1 MTTKWK
7 IAQWFELRWWKN
19 YLRSKDKTTYLQWKK
34 SYWHNILGLISTEV
48 KIDTTKTICDLG
60 CGPAGIFIAL
70 PNNKITAV
78 DPLINE
84 YEKQLAF
91 FTKAD
96 YPKVEF
102 AESTIEDFGTK
113 TSEVFTTSEVYKYD
127 IVFCLNAINHVYD
140 IEKGFAQLKN
150 LCAANGQVVVSIDAH
165 NHSFFKH
172 LFRTIPGDVL
182 HPHQY
187 DLAEYKAMLEKQGMQ
202 IQKTILLKQEF
213 FFNHYLVVA
222 KTENK

>member
-48 KIDTTKTICDLG
+48 KIDTTETICDLG

-70 PNNKITAV
+70 PNNKVTAV
-78 DPLINE
+78 DPLIND
-84 YEKQLAF
+84 YEKQLTF
-91 FTKAD
+91 FTRAD
-96 YPKVEF
+96 YPNVEF
-102 AESTIEDFGTK
+102 AESTIEDFGGRK
-113 TSEVFTTSEVYKYD
+113 KYD

-150 LCAANGQVVVSIDAH
+150 ISAANGQVVVSIDAH
-165 NHSFFKH
+165 NYSFFKY

-187 DLAEYKAMLEKQGMQ
+187 DLAEYKAMLEKQSMQ

-213 FFNHYLVVA
+213 FFTHYLLVA
-222 KTENK
+222 KTGNR